1 MKTPLYSFPPPPS
14 TFSQILSNPS
24 HPPLLF
30 FCLVSLAECVFMPHL
45 LMYYFASWYYGHK
58 LIASWYLI
66 TSSTYVFY
74 TTRHQNYWRFDT
86 NDIVLTSTLIWYHTQ
101 TKTQDTQWPKEW
113 HRYKYI
119 LTPPVHTIATLYCT
133 DWMTCWN
140 KNLHERGPQCL
151 AFSKITH
158 FRNHTS
164 D

>member
-1 MKTPLYSFPPPPS
+1 MKTPLYSLPPPS
-14 TFSQILSNPS
+14 TLSQILSNPS

-158 FRNHTS
+158 L
-164 D
+164 